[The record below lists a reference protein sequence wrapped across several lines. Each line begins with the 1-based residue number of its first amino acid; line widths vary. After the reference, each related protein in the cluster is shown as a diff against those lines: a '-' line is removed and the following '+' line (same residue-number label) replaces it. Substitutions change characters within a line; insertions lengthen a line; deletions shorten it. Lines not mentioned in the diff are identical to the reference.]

1 MAVTI
6 PANPGTDK
14 FETLGTGLMSG
25 LLGYWTLGDNSTTLA
40 DSHFD
45 NDMTIS
51 GTGIATDGVGK
62 IGTYALDCSG
72 VDGSGGILLPANVYR
87 DMMYDSFSIA
97 FWVKMDVYDAK
108 TRYFF
113 YPIDDS
119 LLFFQI
125 YLPSFA
131 PGRIYFRVN
140 TVDNVGDYTY
150 SSILSD
156 TSNYQH
162 VCCVRDTVGN
172 PMKIYINGVDDT
184 QRTSVPIRPCAPWGY
199 NNSNQFRILNN
210 YPGASSAI
218 DGTVSEMGIWNRAL
232 SATEVS
238 DLYNNGNGKTYPF
251 YSLID
256 GLLGHWSLDQDS
268 IHLTDSTGNE
278 NIQSLGAVSEYQTPA
293 LIDHAVRFTSTGA
306 LYLIDLYKGYP
317 IIKSFTI
324 SMWLKI
330 DTLPSVL
337 GHSVYLAAFRNQIEN
352 INSLFIY
359 ISTSD
364 RVYMQITDSALNQKY
379 TYSSVINNTST
390 YFHVVCTCN
399 GNGYSPEIYIDGL
412 NDSQRTDVLSTDILP
427 LDYYINIGNLYN
439 TYSNAY
445 KGYIDEIAIWNRS
458 LSSAEVATLYNSGSG
473 LTYPFS

>member
-72 VDGSGGILLPANVYR
+72 VDGSGSMLLPANVYR
-87 DMMYDSFSIA
+87 DMIYDSFSVA

-119 LLFFQI
+119 LLLFQI

-140 TVDNVGDYTY
+140 TVDNVSDYTY

-199 NNSNQFRILNN
+199 NKSNQFRILNS

-218 DGTVSEMGIWNRAL
+218 DGTVSEMGIWSRAL

-251 YSLID
+251 
-256 GLLGHWSLDQDS
+256 
-268 IHLTDSTGNE
+268 N
-278 NIQSLGAVSEYQTPA
+278 
-293 LIDHAVRFTSTGA
+293 
-306 LYLIDLYKGYP
+306 
-317 IIKSFTI
+317 
-324 SMWLKI
+324 
-330 DTLPSVL
+330 
-337 GHSVYLAAFRNQIEN
+337 
-352 INSLFIY
+352 
-359 ISTSD
+359 
-364 RVYMQITDSALNQKY
+364 
-379 TYSSVINNTST
+379 
-390 YFHVVCTCN
+390 
-399 GNGYSPEIYIDGL
+399 
-412 NDSQRTDVLSTDILP
+412 
-427 LDYYINIGNLYN
+427 
-439 TYSNAY
+439 
-445 KGYIDEIAIWNRS
+445 
-458 LSSAEVATLYNSGSG
+458 
-473 LTYPFS
+473 